1 MDKNQIIELVATV
14 VQEYLGTQGVEC
26 DVNPQTKLF
35 GDDAVLDSM
44 GLVNIVIDV
53 ESEFLDKGIEI
64 SLTSEKAMSRSRSPF
79 RTIETIVE
87 FISEQIHAD
96 R

>member
-1 MDKNQIIELVATV
+1 MDRNQIIETAFSV
-14 VQEYLGTQGVEC
+14 VQGYIETQGIEC
-26 DVNPQTKLF
+26 DVDLQTKLF

-79 RTIETIVE
+79 RTIETLVD
-87 FISEQIHAD
+87 FIYEQVHAD